1 MLAYQILFA
10 VFALSLPVVGFV
22 VLVRLLL
29 CAYRALRA
37 SRIKLAALAI
47 LGIACVAGAFVLAA
61 GVWFAYAVAH
71 AKKDLRS
78 DLEIMLLTGLPF
90 YAVSYAFWRVGRYI
104 RSALDA
110 RMAQPG
116 EGVERA
122 GRALPAAKR

>member
-61 GVWFAYAVAH
+61 GVWFAYAVA
-71 AKKDLRS
+71 KDLRS